1 MCVVAGGCDGAQA
14 QPRGANPRPRSGAEA
29 GRTPCPRGSGPEEL
43 PHVQGQGQRLRVPGC
58 DSAGAA
64 KRSFPESKVRGFG
77 WEELPPPE
85 ARGGGWEELPLARGQ
100 GRWPRGVTPV
110 QGAVAAQAREGLE
123 ELLTFKVR
131 RGGGE
136 KIPLVQGKSPRLH
149 FTGAAM
155 KRYPTSKVRE
165 TQVRQ

>member
-14 QPRGANPRPRSGAEA
+14 QPKGANPHLRSGAEA
-29 GRTPCPRGSGPEEL
+29 GRTPCPRSSGPEEL
-43 PHVQGQGQRLRVPGC
+43 PHVQGQGQRPRVPGC

-64 KRSFPESKVRGFG
+64 KRSFPESKVRGCG

-85 ARGGGWEELPLARGQ
+85 ARGGGS
-100 GRWPRGVTPV
+100 
-110 QGAVAAQAREGLE
+110 
-123 ELLTFKVR
+123 
-131 RGGGE
+131 E